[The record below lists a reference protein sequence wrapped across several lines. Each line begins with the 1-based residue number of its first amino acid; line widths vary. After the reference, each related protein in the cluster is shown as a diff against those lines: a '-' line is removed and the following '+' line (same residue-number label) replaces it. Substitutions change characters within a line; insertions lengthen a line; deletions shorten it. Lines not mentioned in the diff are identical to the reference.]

1 MGQMGQMEQSQKF
14 ALITGGSSGIGMEFS
29 KLLGKDGYSLII
41 VAKPQEE
48 LDRAKEWFTENM
60 PDVKIVYHQQDL
72 AIQGAAQVLHDFT
85 TKNGYE
91 IDVFINNAGFAT
103 YGDFNDIEIDRE
115 LAMINLNVVTVYHL
129 TRLYL
134 KDMVARNSGK
144 ILITSST
151 VAFVPA
157 PKFTAYAA
165 TKAFSFSFGM
175 AINQELKDLGSN
187 VYITVLCP
195 PSTRTGFQ
203 HRAKMDKLHL
213 FDIGNKFARDAD
225 FVAEKAY
232 EALKN
237 GEEFIIPGRNSR
249 ILLKLLN
256 HMARKRAILR
266 MMKLSKWGL
275 Q

>member
-1 MGQMGQMEQSQKF
+1 MGQNQKY
-14 ALITGGSSGIGMEFS
+14 ALVTGGSSGIGMELS

-48 LDRAKEWFTENM
+48 LDRAKEWFSENM
-60 PDVKIVYHQQDL
+60 PDVEIKYRQQDL
-72 AIQGAAQVLHDFT
+72 AVQGAAKTLHDFT
-85 TKNGYE
+85 TENGYE
-91 IDVFINNAGFAT
+91 IEIFINNAGFAT
-103 YGDFNDIEIDRE
+103 YGGFQDIEIDRE

-151 VAFVPA
+151 VAFVPS
-157 PKFTAYAA
+157 PNFTTYAA
-165 TKAFSFSFGM
+165 TKSFSFSFGM
-175 AINQELKDLGSN
+175 AMNQELKDLGSN
-187 VYITVLCP
+187 VSITVLCP

-203 HRAKMDKLHL
+203 DSAKMNQLKL
-213 FDIGNKFARDAD
+213 FDKENKFARDAD

-237 GEEFIIPGRNSR
+237 GEEFVIPGKNSR
-249 ILLKLLN
+249 ILLNLFN
-256 HMARKRAILR
+256 QMSRKRAVLR
-266 MMKLSKWGL
+266 LMNLAKWGL
-275 Q
+275 K